1 MSTAPGPRPSA
12 SSGRSRSAFFD
23 RARVVVAW
31 CETRK
36 AFRHF
41 RTDRIGAIE
50 ATAERYP
57 RRRQAL
63 IKEWR
68 ATERDRRRLTGC

>member
-1 MSTAPGPRPSA
+1 MIWPVAL
-12 SSGRSRSAFFD
+12 AFFD

-31 CETRK
+31 CETRA

-41 RTDRIGAIE
+41 RTDRVSALEPI
-50 ATAERYP
+50 AERYP
-57 RRRQAL
+57 RKRQAL

-68 ATERDRRRLTGC
+68 KAEGFGEA